1 MNKNIVW
8 SLRLGFSSKEAS
20 KIDALGIKEFLKQ
33 SFSSEFDKELPK
45 CLHKAPKTL
54 NEVKEYERKK
64 YTISSEEKTL
74 LYKEQNNT
82 ALELKKWWINKF
94 RKEEFPLREK
104 MVCFWHNHFVSSIE
118 KVEVNYWIYQHNQ
131 ILRENAF
138 GNYKVLTKKILK
150 SNALI
155 KYLDNIYNQ
164 KDKVNENLSRELLEC
179 FTIGIGN
186 YSEEDVKNGA
196 KALAGLCYSEE
207 FSSYDKKK
215 EDNDEIKY
223 LGKTG
228 VFKVDDLIDIIFEQ
242 PNTPFFI
249 TKKIL
254 QWFLDDNPS
263 AHQISHYGNYFKKM
277 NFEIKPL
284 LTKIVVDEFHKEKYG
299 LKIKDP
305 LLYILQLINE
315 LGIHEISDEMIVF
328 FLKQQGMDLFNQP
341 NVKGWQGGNSWLSA
355 QTYFL
360 RINTADLLCNEKNV
374 NRRKELLKT
383 TSIENQSSDLTSAL
397 ININLNWD
405 NKKNNLQIISEI
417 AERLLFEADE
427 ITQKKMENILDS
439 NFNPKSENA
448 LKSIIELYSYIIKK
462 PEFQLI

>member
-1 MNKNIVW
+1 MW

-138 GNYKVLTKKILK
+138 GNYKELTKKILK
-150 SNALI
+150 TNAMI
-155 KYLDNIYNQ
+155 KYLDNINNQ
-164 KDKVNENLSRELLEC
+164 KDKINENLSRELLEC
-179 FTIGIGN
+179 FSLGIGN
-186 YSEEDVKNGA
+186 YSEHDVKSGA
-196 KALAGLCYSEE
+196 KALAGLSYAEE
-207 FSSYDKKK
+207 FSSYDTKK
-215 EDNDEIKY
+215 EDNDEIEY
-223 LGKTG
+223 LGRKG
-228 VFKVDDLIDIIFEQ
+228 KFKLDDLIDIVFEQ
-242 PNTPFFI
+242 NNTPFFI

-263 AHQISHYGNYFKKM
+263 ERQISYYGNYFKKN

-284 LTKIVVDEFHKEKYG
+284 LTKIILTEFNKKKYG

-315 LGIHEISDEMIVF
+315 LGINEISDEMIVL

-341 NVKGWQGGNSWLSA
+341 NVRGWQGGNSWLSA
-355 QTYFL
+355 ENYFL
-360 RINTADLLCNEKNV
+360 RINIADLLCNEKNL
-374 NRRKELLKT
+374 NRKKNQPKNI
-383 TSIENQSSDLTSAL
+383 SSENQSDITAAQ
-397 ININLNWD
+397 INLNLNWD
-405 NKKNNLQIISEI
+405 RTKNNLQIISEI
-417 AERLLFEADE
+417 SERLLFQVDKQ
-427 ITQKKMENILDS
+427 TQNKMENILNS
-439 NFNPKSENA
+439 NFNPNVENA
-448 LKSIIELYSYIIKK
+448 SKNIIDLYKYIIKK
-462 PEFQLI
+462 PEFQIV